1 MNGTPNSDRCA
12 VNTSSGYSEFLA
24 PGAWRLAAAIP
35 FLCPTR
41 SQTMSFRLADAIFWV
56 AVACC
61 SIAQL
66 AILRSVLISPA
77 RVAEPA
83 RSTSR
88 ARRLAEF
95 AWAGLPGVALALLFV
110 FTWRA
115 MHDIASASVLARLVP

>member
-1 MNGTPNSDRCA
+1 MP
-12 VNTSSGYSEFLA
+12 
-24 PGAWRLAAAIP
+24 
-35 FLCPTR
+35 
-41 SQTMSFRLADAIFWV
+41 FRLADAIFWV

-61 SIAQL
+61 SVAQL
-66 AILRSVLISPA
+66 AILRSVVISPA

-115 MHDIASASVLARLVP
+115 MHDVASTSAALARLLP